1 MVGVLANLASTV
13 SASFII
19 EGTPIYL
26 YGQLAAAYSVGMW
39 VYESSAGVFTIID
52 SDTAAT
58 LISQPMCV
66 GYKERIL
73 STGAASTIDSA
84 YATTDTGVPILI
96 GFVDGEG
103 IFVAKIEDPGGD
115 LQRGNEFTPAATV
128 AGDIHLQ
135 NATEL
140 AAGDPNYH
148 ITNNGYVA
156 DSSTFMEARWKA

>member
-1 MVGVLANLASTV
+1 MAGVLANLASTI

-19 EGTPIYL
+19 EGTPIYR
-26 YGQLAAAYSVGMW
+26 YGTLAAAYSVGQF
-39 VYESSAGVFTIID
+39 VYESAAGVFTIVD

-58 LISQPMCV
+58 LLSQPMCI

-73 STGAASTIDSA
+73 STGAASTIDSP

-115 LQRGNEFTPAATV
+115 LQRGNQFIAAATV
-128 AGDIHLQ
+128 AGDIKIQ
-135 NATEL
+135 SAAEL
-140 AAGDPNYH
+140 AAGDPNYR
-148 ITNNGYVA
+148 ITNDEYVA
-156 DSSTFMEARWKA
+156 DTSTYMRARWGG

>member
-1 MVGVLANLASTV
+1 MAGKLANLASTI
-13 SASFII
+13 SAAFII
-19 EGTPIYL
+19 EGTPVYRF
-26 YGQLAAAYSVGMW
+26 GKLAAGYYVGMW
-39 VYESSAGVFTIID
+39 VYESSAGVFTVID

-58 LISQPMCV
+58 LISQPMCI

-73 STGAASTIDSA
+73 ANGAISTIDTV
-84 YATTDTGVPILI
+84 YLTTDTGVPILI

-148 ITNNGYVA
+148 ITNDEYVA
-156 DSSTFMEARWKA
+156 DTSTFMRARWKS